1 MILGMSRF
9 DDTIAKIDAANSL
22 DPNNEEFEG
31 KSYPKELLYGQRMSG
46 WMEKVAPDANE
57 PLKIAARAQHIQ
69 RWELPR
75 SDYDEGKKG
84 YHLWRTSL
92 YRIHAEKAAEIMADC
107 GYSEGEIEKTRQ
119 LLLRR
124 KLQSDPE
131 AQILEDVICLVFLE
145 NYFLDFST
153 KHDEAK
159 MIGIIQKTWAKM
171 TPLGHEIALKL
182 DLSEAELAL
191 INKALAD

>member
-1 MILGMSRF
+1 MSQF
-9 DDTIAKIDAANSL
+9 DDAITKIDAANSR
-22 DPNNEEFEG
+22 DPNSEEFEG
-31 KSYPKELLYGQRMSG
+31 ESYPKELLYGQRMSA
-46 WMEKVAPDANE
+46 WMEKVAPEADE

-75 SDYDEGKKG
+75 TDYDEGKKG
-84 YHLWRTSL
+84 YHLWRTTL
-92 YRIHAEKAAEIMADC
+92 YRIHAEKAAAIMADC
-107 GYSEGEIEKTRQ
+107 GYGDDEIEKTRQ

-124 KLQSDPE
+124 KLRSDPQ
-131 AQILEDVICLVFLE
+131 AQILEDVICLAFLE
-145 NYFLDFST
+145 NYFLDFSR

-171 TPLGHEIALKL
+171 TPRGHEIALTL
-182 DLSEAELAL
+182 DLSEEELAL

>member
-145 NYFLDFST
+145 NYFLDFLT

-171 TPLGHEIALKL
+171 TPRGHEIALTL

>member
-1 MILGMSRF
+1 MSRF
-9 DDTIAKIDAANSL
+9 DDAIEKIDAANSL
-22 DPNNEEFEG
+22 DPNSEEFKGE
-31 KSYPKELLYGQRMSG
+31 SYPKELLYGQRMSS
-46 WMEKVAPDANE
+46 WMEKVAPDADE
-57 PLKIAARAQHIQ
+57 SLKIAARAQHIQ

-75 SDYDEGKKG
+75 KDFDEGKKG
-84 YHLWRTSL
+84 YHLWRTTL
-92 YRIHAEKAAEIMADC
+92 YGIHGDKAAAIMVDC
-107 GYSEGEIEKTRQ
+107 GYDEDEIEKTRQ

-124 KLQSDPE
+124 KLRSDPE

-171 TPLGHEIALKL
+171 TPRGHEIALTL
-182 DLSEAELAL
+182 DLSAAELAL
-191 INKALAD
+191 INKALAE

>member
-1 MILGMSRF
+1 
-9 DDTIAKIDAANSL
+9 
-22 DPNNEEFEG
+22 
-31 KSYPKELLYGQRMSG
+31 
-46 WMEKVAPDANE
+46 MEKVAPDANE

-171 TPLGHEIALKL
+171 TPRGQEIALKL

>member
-1 MILGMSRF
+1 MSQF
-9 DDTIAKIDAANSL
+9 DDAITKIDAANSR
-22 DPNNEEFEG
+22 DPNSEEFEG
-31 KSYPKELLYGQRMSG
+31 ESYPKELLYGQRMSA
-46 WMEKVAPDANE
+46 WMEKVAPEADE

-75 SDYDEGKKG
+75 TDYDEGKKG
-84 YHLWRTSL
+84 YHLWRTTL
-92 YRIHAEKAAEIMADC
+92 YRIHAEKAAAIMADC
-107 GYSEGEIEKTRQ
+107 GYGDDEIEKTRQ

-124 KLQSDPE
+124 KLRSDPQ

-145 NYFLDFST
+145 NYFLDFSR

-171 TPLGHEIALKL
+171 TPRGHEIALTL
-182 DLSEAELAL
+182 DLSEEELAL

>member
-1 MILGMSRF
+1 MSRF

-31 KSYPKELLYGQRMSG
+31 KIYPKELLYGQRMSG

-171 TPLGHEIALKL
+171 TLRGQEIALKL

>member
-9 DDTIAKIDAANSL
+9 DDAVAKIDAANSL
-22 DPNNEEFEG
+22 DPNSEEFEG
-31 KSYPKELLYGQRMSG
+31 KSYPKELLYGQRMTG
-46 WMEKVAPDANE
+46 WMDKVAPDADE

-75 SDYDEGKKG
+75 KDFDEGKKG
-84 YHLWRTSL
+84 YHLWRTTL
-92 YRIHAEKAAEIMADC
+92 YRIHGDKAAAIMAEC
-107 GYSEGEIEKTRQ
+107 GYDEDEIEKTRQ

-124 KLQSDPE
+124 KLRSDPE

-153 KHDEAK
+153 KHDEEK

-171 TPLGHEIALKL
+171 TPRGHEIALTL

-191 INKALAD
+191 INKALAG

>member
-31 KSYPKELLYGQRMSG
+31 KIYPKELLYGQRMSG

-171 TPLGHEIALKL
+171 TPRGHEIALTL

>member
-31 KSYPKELLYGQRMSG
+31 KIYPKELLYGQRMSS

-107 GYSEGEIEKTRQ
+107 GYCEGEIEKTRQ

-171 TPLGHEIALKL
+171 TPRGHEIALTL